1 MVRSPKSAPARRA
14 AVRPGR
20 GSLLTAGAAL
30 ATVVGA
36 LVVLPVTNAS
46 AATVLYVATTGKDT
60 NAGSS
65 AAPLKTVQAA
75 VDKLPAIGGTI
86 LLKSGTYTGR
96 VVLKDRAGIAIKED
110 VGATAVIS
118 GVGLDAPAGR
128 SALIEIRNSSG
139 IAVQGLDITGYRSA
153 SQDDQPMGILVIG
166 GSTNVTIK
174 GNRVHHLG
182 NDNQTVYSEATWNN
196 GNPTVDP
203 FATNAHGIAV
213 YGTSKTTP
221 ISGLVISD
229 NEVDHLVLGAS
240 ESVVVNGNV
249 DGWQIV
255 NNYVHDNNN
264 IGIDAIGY
272 EEQTFGKN
280 DPLRFT
286 DTNRARNGVIANNK
300 VTDIVSLGNPAYYD
314 WDDTAKKLVPCNCAD
329 GIYVDGG
336 TAIAIQNNTVTRSD
350 IGIEVASEHKKGKT
364 NNISVTGNNVT
375 ASKYVGLAVGG
386 YDATAT
392 GEAYDVSATGNT
404 FKGNNTLNDGSPEIL
419 LQFKVHEFS
428 FSGNTVT
435 ATNAAFPLL
444 VQRVKA
450 SGTTAQNANVVLN
463 GNNYGAPVTSAK
475 AKFKWLGK
483 GITGFD
489 SWKATTGQDAGSTYS
504 QR

>member
-166 GSTNVTIK
+166 GSTGLDEAVMA
-174 GNRVHHLG
+174 RADHRWSLG
-182 NDNQTVYSEATWNN
+182 PLTLPHELAR
-196 GNPTVDP
+196 
-203 FATNAHGIAV
+203 
-213 YGTSKTTP
+213 
-221 ISGLVISD
+221 
-229 NEVDHLVLGAS
+229 
-240 ESVVVNGNV
+240 VVVL
-249 DGWQIV
+249 
-255 NNYVHDNNN
+255 
-264 IGIDAIGY
+264 
-272 EEQTFGKN
+272 EQWY
-280 DPLRFT
+280 
-286 DTNRARNGVIANNK
+286 RAWTILHGER
-300 VTDIVSLGNPAYYD
+300 Y
-314 WDDTAKKLVPCNCAD
+314 
-329 GIYVDGG
+329 
-336 TAIAIQNNTVTRSD
+336 
-350 IGIEVASEHKKGKT
+350 HK
-364 NNISVTGNNVT
+364 
-375 ASKYVGLAVGG
+375 
-386 YDATAT
+386 
-392 GEAYDVSATGNT
+392 
-404 FKGNNTLNDGSPEIL
+404 
-419 LQFKVHEFS
+419 
-428 FSGNTVT
+428 
-435 ATNAAFPLL
+435 
-444 VQRVKA
+444 
-450 SGTTAQNANVVLN
+450 
-463 GNNYGAPVTSAK
+463 
-475 AKFKWLGK
+475 
-483 GITGFD
+483 
-489 SWKATTGQDAGSTYS
+489 
-504 QR
+504 